1 MPMEEIVKFIKE
13 VGFPIFVA
21 VYLLV
26 RIERALLK
34 MTDMFASLKALL
46 EDTDKK

>member
-1 MPMEEIVKFIKE
+1 MEEVVKFIKE

-26 RIERALLK
+26 RIEKALLK
-34 MTDMFASLKALL
+34 MTDMFAALKAIL
-46 EDTDKK
+46 EDADKK